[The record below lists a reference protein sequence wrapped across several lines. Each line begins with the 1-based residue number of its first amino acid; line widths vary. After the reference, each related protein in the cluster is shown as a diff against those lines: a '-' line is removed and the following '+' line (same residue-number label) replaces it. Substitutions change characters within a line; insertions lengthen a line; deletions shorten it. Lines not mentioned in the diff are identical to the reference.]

1 MKKSVLYTGVLVLFA
16 ATGCKKFVDINQDPN
31 NPTSVQEKIL
41 LAPIEVNIANG
52 IAAGGEGTAATY
64 TNHFMQMICYNQ
76 VALNYG
82 TYYFVNTNM
91 NTSWSAVYTSC
102 LQNLKLLTET
112 STKNG
117 NSNYTAIAGI
127 LTAYTLGF

>member
-1 MKKSVLYTGVLVLFA
+1 MKKIVVFIISIVAILSD
-16 ATGCKKFVDINQDPN
+16 TGCKKFVDVNTDPN
-31 NPTSVQEKIL
+31 HPLSVQEKIL
-41 LAPIEVNIANG
+41 LAPIGYTIADSIANG
-52 IAAGGEGTAATY
+52 GEPSAATY

-82 TYYFVNTNM
+82 TYYFVNTDM
-91 NTSWSAVYTSC
+91 NTTWQAVYTSC

-117 NSNYTAIAGI
+117 NSNYTAIA
-127 LTAYTLGF
+127 